1 MAKLTGKIIIS
12 GTITATTGLH
22 IGGSKSSLDIGGVDL
37 NVIKTRRGVPFI
49 PGSSLKGKL
58 RSMLAKTQNSIAVSK
73 KQLRDDKEAEH
84 ELRDRYGKDYKTDE
98 EVPFIIQLFG
108 EAGDNEKHSEITRVL
123 VRDAYMDA
131 KKFNEDFEVKD
142 PKNVEY
148 ADIKWE
154 NTIDRKTGTAKHPR
168 QLERVPAGSAFN
180 VELVYDLYDDVN
192 EDYKDNNGK
201 VETIGFTK
209 LQKHLWA
216 LDTAMRLLQ
225 DDYIGGHGSRGYGRI
240 EFTTVNVDQRNVG
253 EDQYKSG
260 ESHDEVKAFKAKW
273 QPQVAEA

>member
-22 IGGSKSSLDIGGVDL
+22 IGGSKSSFDIGGVDL

-58 RSMLAKTQNSIAVSK
+58 RSMLAKTENSIAVSK

-123 VRDAYMDA
+123 VRDAYMD
-131 KKFNEDFEVKD
+131 EVKFD
-142 PKNVEY
+142 EKFGKSTEY

-154 NTIDRKTGTAKHPR
+154 NTIDRKTSTAKYPR
-168 QLERVPAGSAFN
+168 QLERVPAGSVFN
-180 VELVYDLYDDVN
+180 FELVYDLYDDAN
-192 EDYKDNNGK
+192 EAYGSGEK
-201 VETIGFTK
+201 TK

-240 EFTTVNVDQRNVG
+240 KFTTVNVDQRNVG

-273 QPQVAEA
+273 QPQAAEA

>member
-58 RSMLAKTQNSIAVSK
+58 RSMLAKTENSIAVSK
-73 KQLRDDKEAEH
+73 REIKNEKPH
-84 ELRDRYGKDYKTDE
+84 ELRDRFGRYVTDE

-108 EAGDNEKHSEITRVL
+108 EAGDNEKQSEITRVL
-123 VRDAYMDA
+123 VRDAYMDEA
-131 KKFNEDFEVKD
+131 KFDEKFGKST
-142 PKNVEY
+142 EY

-180 VELVYDLYDDVN
+180 FELVYDLYDDAN
-192 EDYKDNNGK
+192 EAYGSGDK
-201 VETIGFTK
+201 TK

-240 EFTTVNVDQRNVG
+240 EFSEVNVDQRNVG

-273 QPQVAEA
+273 QPQIADA